1 MSAKKNSRLIGNNM
15 ASSSNSTS
23 VINNNNES
31 SPSPP
36 LQRKSPRTRM
46 EATKAKLSKIEASKN
61 NSKKHKILVESDNE
75 ERNNQSSKEV
85 SPFISIQSIRSGFFT
100 TPIKKALFVTS
111 VSPTTT
117 SSSSTILDCAFLE
130 RLRQSDWQLNYC
142 NSILANS
149 EVQKHRPVII
159 ILDNKLSDL
168 TAVSRSLHALPESE
182 DVLFGVLSD
191 RILSDKR
198 KRSLL
203 KCELHEYFLTSSIDI
218 TICELFAKLAARLR
232 AIPALFAV
240 VEEAEQPIK
249 ICDER
254 NIVQYVNRAYE
265 IQTGCS
271 RAEVLGSDA
280 GELHSKAIIHT
291 SATLPPLHHP
301 PHQHQPPP
309 LHIIGSTP
317 NNETMEISSSTTPGG
332 GATPQPQETTGS
344 IGNVS
349 FPHTFNPNR
358 RRSSEWHCITVPG
371 SSNPQ
376 FVYVKRGSADATI
389 CRDLSLKSLRS
400 QSALVDA
407 PITEALT
414 VLANVLH
421 KCDDETQPMVRDAI
435 KILSS
440 NELYAPTITRFQN
453 NDRIASGYY
462 DGLIRLHHPSRQRKR
477 SVVDAFREQRRS
489 SGTDS
494 RRRIS
499 SDVVNALENEDSWH
513 FDVIELER
521 VTEHHPLSHL
531 GAKIFERW
539 NCADVLRCSADTIAR
554 WLTVIEANYQNTNTY
569 HNATHAADVL
579 QATSF
584 FLNSEVVAQTV
595 QDNHAT
601 AALIAATV
609 HDLDHPGR
617 GNAFLINTRQ
627 RLALLY
633 NDQSVL
639 ENHHVALAF
648 QLTLA
653 QNGINIFSK
662 MQREEFINMR
672 QSIIDMVLATDMS
685 RHFEYLTKFQQI
697 IPNLPDL
704 EENRESN
711 SMTVCRM
718 MIKCADIANPT
729 REWKLCVQ
737 WAMRIVEEYFFQTAE
752 EREKGLPLTMKGFE
766 RDTCNVPMTQCTFV
780 DMFAREAFT
789 LWCDFAEIPQLL
801 QQLETNYEKWKQMS
815 TTWEPGQ
822 NIDLISKQPA

>member
-1 MSAKKNSRLIGNNM
+1 ML
-15 ASSSNSTS
+15 
-23 VINNNNES
+23 
-31 SPSPP
+31 
-36 LQRKSPRTRM
+36 
-46 EATKAKLSKIEASKN
+46 KIFA
-61 NSKKHKILVESDNE
+61 D
-75 ERNNQSSKEV
+75 
-85 SPFISIQSIRSGFFT
+85 IS
-100 TPIKKALFVTS
+100 
-111 VSPTTT
+111 
-117 SSSSTILDCAFLE
+117 
-130 RLRQSDWQLNYC
+130 
-142 NSILANS
+142 
-149 EVQKHRPVII
+149 
-159 ILDNKLSDL
+159 
-168 TAVSRSLHALPESE
+168 
-182 DVLFGVLSD
+182 
-191 RILSDKR
+191 
-198 KRSLL
+198 
-203 KCELHEYFLTSSIDI
+203 
-218 TICELFAKLAARLR
+218 ICELFAKLAARLR

-271 RAEVLGSDA
+271 RAEVLGSFE

-291 SATLPPLHHP
+291 SATLPPHP
-301 PHQHQPPP
+301 PPP

-317 NNETMEISSSTTPGG
+317 LNSEATT
-332 GATPQPQETTGS
+332 AMDITPVTPSPSQQQHQQQHENTGS

-349 FPHTFNPNR
+349 IPHTFNPNR

-407 PITEALT
+407 PITEMPFQALT

-453 NDRIASGYY
+453 SDRIASGYY

-489 SGTDS
+489 SGSDS

-499 SDVVNALENEDSWH
+499 SDVVNALENEDSWQ

-531 GAKIFERW
+531 GAKVFERW
-539 NCADVLRCSADTIAR
+539 NCVDVLRCSADTIAR

-584 FLNSEVVAQTV
+584 FLNSETVAQTV

-653 QNGINIFSK
+653 QSGINIFAK
-662 MQREEFINMR
+662 MQREEFIQMR

-685 RHFEYLTKFQQI
+685 RHFEYLTKFQQV

-704 EENRESN
+704 DENRESN

-718 MIKCADIANPT
+718 MIKS
-729 REWKLCVQ
+729 Q
-737 WAMRIVEEYFFQTAE
+737 WARRIVEEYFFQTAE

-766 RDTCNVPMTQCTFV
+766 RETCNVPMTQCTFV

-801 QQLETNYEKWKQMS
+801 NQLETNYDRWKQMS
-815 TTWEPGQ
+815 TSWEPSQ
-822 NIDLISKQPA
+822 NVDLMISKPA